1 MPDIENASRFINS
14 YNKIDA
20 QLRSLYNFRGG
31 QSFTDIV
38 RQSAAK
44 NATVRRYEDELTDYA
59 RLRNAIVHQSMDD
72 VIIAVPCDEVVEE
85 MERIERLLCTPPTIG
100 ETLSEKKVTSI
111 DGGISL
117 RQAVQLI
124 ARTGYSNLP
133 VYRGKRMIGIVNNRR
148 IIAELGGVLHRG
160 QSVDE
165 FLSETPVEDVLSES
179 DLFVYYKYLGKDS
192 PLQAVVSAFEENKK
206 LLAVAVSEHGKAGE
220 RIVNFIT
227 PSDLAEIGRI
237 LEDYR

>member
-111 DGGISL
+111 DGGSACGRRCNSL
-117 RQAVQLI
+117 R
-124 ARTGYSNLP
+124 AR
-133 VYRGKRMIGIVNNRR
+133 GIP
-148 IIAELGGVLHRG
+148 
-160 QSVDE
+160 
-165 FLSETPVEDVLSES
+165 TC
-179 DLFVYYKYLGKDS
+179 
-192 PLQAVVSAFEENKK
+192 
-206 LLAVAVSEHGKAGE
+206 
-220 RIVNFIT
+220 
-227 PSDLAEIGRI
+227 PSTAANA
-237 LEDYR
+237 

>member
-1 MPDIENASRFINS
+1 MPDIRNAAEFINS

-44 NATVRRYEDELTDYA
+44 NTVVRRYEDELADYA

-72 VIIAVPCDEVVEE
+72 KIIAVPCDEVVETIAH
-85 MERIERLLCTPPTIG
+85 IERLLCTPPTIG
-100 ETLSEKKVTSI
+100 ETLPEKKVTSI

-133 VYRGKRMIGIVNNRR
+133 VYRDKRMIGIINNRR
-148 IIAELGGVLHRG
+148 LIAEIGAVLHRG
-160 QSVDE
+160 ESVDA
-165 FLSETPVEDVLSES
+165 FLSETPVEDVLAES
-179 DLFVYYKYLGKDS
+179 DLFVYYKYMGKNA
-192 PLQAVVSAFEENKK
+192 PLQTVVSAFEENKK
-206 LLAVAVSEHGKAGE
+206 LLAVAVSERGKVGE

-227 PSDLAEIGRI
+227 PADLPEISRI
-237 LEDYR
+237 LEDYQ